1 MEDKK
6 LVVKFEVTAEIDTS
20 NMEGDTFEEKLE
32 NWKNQVD
39 LQLFDSLDPAG
50 QAALLA
56 DAKALAAAR
65 KSQDSL

>member
-39 LQLFDSLDPAG
+39 LQLFDSLDHWGEVSFNVVCTGA
-50 QAALLA
+50 
-56 DAKALAAAR
+56 
-65 KSQDSL
+65 SIENYE

>member
-6 LVVKFEVTAEIDTS
+6 LVVKFEVIAEIDTS

-39 LQLFDSLDPAG
+39 LQLFDSLDHWG
-50 QAALLA
+50 EVSFKVNCIEEKIE
-56 DAKALAAAR
+56 DYE
-65 KSQDSL
+65 